1 VSRSQP
7 KGEPHDWVTRAADD
21 AIRHHEKTGADGPVT
36 CSSGASPSGRV
47 HLGNLR
53 EFLMPHFVADELRR
67 RGVPVRHLHVWDD
80 YDRFRRVP
88 ADVDP
93 AWSEHIGRPLSA
105 VPDPGEC
112 HTSWA
117 EHFKEPLVQALHELG
132 VDVEEISQTERYRS
146 GLYRDEVLRAVRR
159 RADIDAVLARHRT
172 RKVDAGVKAGSEA
185 PDETG
190 DHAAQEAEALADSVA
205 NDDDGEAAAAGV
217 GYFPF
222 KPYCRDCGRDTTT
235 VTAYDDAT
243 TDLAYTCS
251 VCDYHG
257 TTNLATQDPAIDG
270 GKLVWKADW
279 PMRWAFEHVDFEP
292 AGMDHATPGSS
303 FTIGHELVESVWD
316 YPRPAWFGYGF
327 VGFAGVQKMS
337 SSAGG
342 APTAEEALQ
351 VLEPGILRW
360 LYVRRQPKQTFDVD
374 FGPEVVR
381 LYDEWDALGRKAAD
395 PAKRDVQVL
404 AYERAAST
412 ATAGHLPAPQ
422 VVVPF
427 RMLSSVADVTAGSAE
442 QISRIVNHLG
452 HPHDSVDQL
461 EPRLSRAVAWTEQ
474 FVPAAERTT
483 VRTEPDLAAVEALSA
498 REREWLSLL
507 LQGLHGDLEL
517 EQVTSLVYGVPKL
530 ARGMSLD
537 DEPTDE
543 VKADQKEFFRLL
555 YHLLVD
561 AERGPRLPTLIV
573 ALGADRVRSLLGG

>member
-1 VSRSQP
+1 MATKDP
-7 KGEPHDWVTRAADD
+7 ADWVTRAADD
-21 AIRHHEKTGADGPVT
+21 AVRHHERTGAEGPVT
-36 CSSGASPSGRV
+36 CSSGISPSGRV

-53 EFLMPHFVADELRR
+53 EFLMPHFVAEELRR

-80 YDRFRRVP
+80 YDRFRKVP
-88 ADVDP
+88 PGVDP
-93 AWSEHIGRPLSA
+93 AFAEHIGRPLVA
-105 VPDPGEC
+105 VPDPWGC
-112 HTSWA
+112 HDSWST
-117 EHFKEPLVQALHELG
+117 HFKEPVLETFATLG
-132 VDVEEISQTERYRS
+132 AEVETISQAERYRA
-146 GLYRDEVLRAVRR
+146 GVYRDEVLRAVRH
-159 RADIDAVLARHRT
+159 RAEIDAALERHRT
-172 RKVDAGVKAGSEA
+172 KRVESDAPADAGDA
-185 PDETG
+185 
-190 DHAAQEAEALADSVA
+190 HAAQEAEAMADSVA
-205 NDDDGEAAAAGV
+205 LDDEGSDEGESGV

-257 TTNLATQDPAIDG
+257 TTNLATQDE

-303 FTIGHELVESVWD
+303 FTVGHELVESVWD

-342 APTAEEALQ
+342 APTAQDALR

-360 LYVRRQPKQTFDVD
+360 LYVRRQPRQAFDID
-374 FGPEVVR
+374 FGQEVVR
-381 LYDEWDALGRKAAD
+381 LYDEWDALARKAAD
-395 PAKRDVQVL
+395 PARRDVQVL
-404 AYERAAST
+404 AFERAAST
-412 ATAGHLPAPQ
+412 VSAGTLPSPR

-427 RMLSSVADVTAGSAE
+427 RMLASVADVTAGSPE
-442 QISRIVNHLG
+442 QISRIVSHLG
-452 HPHDSVDQL
+452 HAHDSVDDL
-461 EPRLSRAVAWTEQ
+461 EPRLSRAVAWTAE
-474 FVPAAERTT
+474 FVPEADRTS
-483 VRTEPDLAAVEALSA
+483 VRSEPDLTAIEALSSQ
-498 REREWLSLL
+498 EREWLSLL
-507 LQGLHGDLEL
+507 LQGLQGDLEL
-517 EQVTSLVYGVPKL
+517 DAVTALVYGVPKL
-530 ARGMSLD
+530 ARGLALD
-537 DEPTDE
+537 EKPTNE

-573 ALGADRVRSLLGG
+573 ALGTERVRSLLGA

>member
-1 VSRSQP
+1 MSRSTPQ
-7 KGEPHDWVTRAADD
+7 GEPHDWVTRAADD
-21 AIRHHEKTGADGPVT
+21 AIRHHEKSGASGPVT
-36 CSSGASPSGRV
+36 CSSGISPSGQI

-67 RGVPVRHLHVWDD
+67 RDVPVRHLHVWDD
-80 YDRFRRVP
+80 YDRFRKVP

-93 AWSEHIGRPLSA
+93 SYAEHIGRPYTA
-105 VPDPGEC
+105 VPDPWKC
-112 HTSWA
+112 HATWSD
-117 EHFKEPLVQALHELG
+117 HFKEPVVQALHALG
-132 VDVEEISQTERYRS
+132 VDMEEISQTERYQS
-146 GLYRDEVLRAVRR
+146 GVYRDEVLRAVRHR
-159 RADIDAVLARHRT
+159 HEIDAVLAKYRT
-172 RKVDAGVKAGSEA
+172 RQVGPADAEPADRHS
-185 PDETG
+185 
-190 DHAAQEAEALADSVA
+190 AQEAAAMAESVA
-205 NDDDGEAAAAGV
+205 NDDEGEAGAGTADV

-235 VTAYDDAT
+235 VTAYDDET

-257 TTNLATQDPAIDG
+257 TTNLATQDE

-279 PMRWAFEHVDFEP
+279 PMRWSFEHVDFEP

-303 FTIGHELVESVWD
+303 FTVGHELVESVWD

-342 APTAEEALQ
+342 APTAEDALR

-360 LYVRRQPKQTFDVD
+360 LYVRRQPKQAFDIE

-381 LYDEWDALGRKAAD
+381 LYDEWDALARKAND
-395 PAKRDVQVL
+395 PTKRDVQVL
-404 AYERAAST
+404 AYVRASST
-412 ATAGHLPAPQ
+412 RTAGRLPTPE

-442 QISRIVNHLG
+442 QISRIVGTMVHR
-452 HPHDSVDQL
+452 DVSVEQL
-461 EPRLSRAVAWTEQ
+461 EPRLSRAVAWTEE
-474 FVPAAERTT
+474 FVPASDRTT
-483 VRTEPDLAAVEALSA
+483 VRTQPDAPAIEALSSQ
-498 REREWLSLL
+498 EREWLSLL
-507 LQGLHGDLEL
+507 LQGLQGELTL

-537 DEPTDE
+537 DKPTDE

-573 ALGADRVRSLLGG
+573 ALGTERVRTLLGA